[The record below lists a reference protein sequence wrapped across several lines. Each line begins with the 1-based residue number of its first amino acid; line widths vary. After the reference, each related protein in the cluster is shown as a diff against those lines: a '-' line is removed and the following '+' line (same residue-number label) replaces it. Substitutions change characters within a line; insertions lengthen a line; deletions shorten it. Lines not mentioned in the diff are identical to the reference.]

1 VKRAIALAVLATA
14 CAEHPAYT
22 VGIATGA
29 ISFGACEVDSVA
41 IGDCALIGAITG
53 VVLGVVTAVIYHYTD
68 SSAHELK
75 MDESLG
81 SGGVVQLH
89 TFTPPP
95 PVPLDA
101 GSGSAVLLDV
111 GSGSA
116 TVIVPGPVDVGSGS
130 ATVIVPS
137 DAGI

>member
-1 VKRAIALAVLATA
+1 VTRALALVVLAA

-22 VGIATGA
+22 VGISTGA
-29 ISFGACEVDSVA
+29 ISFGACEVDEVK

-75 MDESLG
+75 LDESLG

-101 GSGSAVLLDV
+101 GIADAAQV
-111 GSGSA
+111 
-116 TVIVPGPVDVGSGS
+116 PVD
-130 ATVIVPS
+130 AAPS
-137 DAGI
+137 DAP

>member
-1 VKRAIALAVLATA
+1 VTRAALALAVGVSLGAA

-22 VGIATGA
+22 VGISTGA
-29 ISFGACEVDSVA
+29 ISFGACEVDAVK

-75 MDESLG
+75 MDEAVG
-81 SGGVVQLH
+81 SGGIVQLH

-95 PVPLDA
+95 PVPLALDA
-101 GSGSAVLLDV
+101 GVADAAVQAPLD
-111 GSGSA
+111 A
-116 TVIVPGPVDVGSGS
+116 
-130 ATVIVPS
+130 APS
-137 DAGI
+137 DSP

>member
-1 VKRAIALAVLATA
+1 MTRALAVALAVSLGAA

-22 VGIATGA
+22 VGISCGA
-29 ISFGACEVDSVA
+29 ISFGACAIDDVSV
-41 IGDCALIGAITG
+41 GDCALIGAITG
-53 VVLGVVTAVIYHYTD
+53 VVLGAITAVIYHYTD

-101 GSGSAVLLDV
+101 GVADAAVQPPD
-111 GSGSA
+111 A
-116 TVIVPGPVDVGSGS
+116 PVD
-130 ATVIVPS
+130 AAP
-137 DAGI
+137 

>member
-1 VKRAIALAVLATA
+1 MTRAIAVALVLGLGAA

-22 VGIATGA
+22 VGISSGA
-29 ISFGACEVDSVA
+29 ISFGACAIDDVSV
-41 IGDCALIGAITG
+41 GDCALIGAITG
-53 VVLGVVTAVIYHYTD
+53 VVLGAVTAIIYHYTD

-101 GSGSAVLLDV
+101 GIAD
-111 GSGSA
+111 A
-116 TVIVPGPVDVGSGS
+116 AIQPPDAPVD
-130 ATVIVPS
+130 APL
-137 DAGI
+137 

>member
-1 VKRAIALAVLATA
+1 MVARWSTCT

-29 ISFGACEVDSVA
+29 IGFGGCAVDEVK
-41 IGDCALIGAITG
+41 IGDCAAIGAITG
-53 VVLGVVTAVIYHYTD
+53 VFFGALTALLYHYTD
-68 SSAHELK
+68 SNAHELK

-81 SGGVVQLH
+81 SGGALELH

-101 GSGSAVLLDV
+101 RRRRR
-111 GSGSA
+111 
-116 TVIVPGPVDVGSGS
+116 VDAHADDRRCGRRSCL
-130 ATVIVPS
+130 AP
-137 DAGI
+137 